1 MEEMTWKHV
10 HNLLAGL
17 SSFKVMSI
25 PNVRLKHKFTFYYFT
40 SSLNMLYTYYVSGSK
55 CFSSK

>member
-1 MEEMTWKHV
+1 MTWKHV